1 MTGIAFRA
9 IWGRQRRLS
18 RRTAAGDH
26 RTLLRNLAI
35 ERCDR
40 MKSRDMASSEA
51 RSEPSYQ
58 RRMLLCDATRP
69 IVPYPPPRL
78 WRMSRLPLAWTWK
91 GGSIMPE
98 AVLSPL
104 ATWHNFYVLIGT
116 AAATLT
122 GLIFVVATLI
132 ARVRVRVSSPD
143 EAFATF
149 STPNVV
155 HFGAALLVAAL
166 LSAPWQALWPAGLLL
181 GLSGLGGMIY
191 VVIVL
196 RRARR
201 QTDYQP
207 VLEDW
212 LWHTVF
218 PLVSYTALVVA
229 ALLLPGHPAPAL
241 FVIAAA
247 TVLLLFIGIH
257 NAWDN
262 VTYIALELSRPQN
275 TSQD

>member
-1 MTGIAFRA
+1 M
-9 IWGRQRRLS
+9 Q
-18 RRTAAGDH
+18 
-26 RTLLRNLAI
+26 
-35 ERCDR
+35 
-40 MKSRDMASSEA
+40 
-51 RSEPSYQ
+51 
-58 RRMLLCDATRP
+58 
-69 IVPYPPPRL
+69 
-78 WRMSRLPLAWTWK
+78 
-91 GGSIMPE
+91 E

-104 ATWHNFYVLIGT
+104 ATWQNFYTIIGT

-122 GLIFVVATLI
+122 GLMFVVATLI
-132 ARVRVRVSSPD
+132 AGVRVSSS

-149 STPNVV
+149 NTPNVL
-155 HFGAALLVAAL
+155 HFGAALLVAAI

-181 GLSGLGGMIY
+181 GLSGLGGVTY
-191 VVIVL
+191 VIIVF

-229 ALLLPGHPAPAL
+229 AILLPGHPALAL

-262 VTYIALELSRPQN
+262 VTYIAIDLYRPQN
-275 TSQD
+275 KSQD